1 MCLAVPGK
9 LIAIAETT
17 DPLCRQGTVDFS
29 GIGKEVSLAY
39 VPEEHVAAYLIDG
52 RLERVLEDWCPPF
65 PGYHLY
71 YPTRKFQSP
80 AFVRVVEALKW
91 REENPRRAKG
101 TRRSR

>member
-39 VPEEHVAAYLIDG
+39 VPEAKIDDYILVHAG
-52 RLERVLEDWCPPF
+52 IALTVLDEDEAKASLE
-65 PGYHLY
+65 
-71 YPTRKFQSP
+71 
-80 AFVRVVEALKW
+80 AFAELAFI
-91 REENPRRAKG
+91 EPE
-101 TRRSR
+101 T